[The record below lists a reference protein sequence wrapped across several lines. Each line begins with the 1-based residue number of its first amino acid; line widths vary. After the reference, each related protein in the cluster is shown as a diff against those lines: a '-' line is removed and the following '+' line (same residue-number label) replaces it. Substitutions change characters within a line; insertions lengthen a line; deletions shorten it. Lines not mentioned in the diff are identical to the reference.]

1 MHSEDIIGFVIY
13 LLVAFFMIGIGI
25 CQVKSKN
32 PVGFYS
38 GEKPFKKEEL
48 SDVYLWNKKHGWMW
62 ICYGIIIL
70 LSYGIGFIIGID
82 SVMCVIPMCG
92 GIIIPIPV
100 MIWKHHRLIKEM
112 KIK

>member
-1 MHSEDIIGFVIY
+1 M
-13 LLVAFFMIGIGI
+13 LLYQINKGKMEEI
-25 CQVKSKN
+25 K
-32 PVGFYS
+32 
-38 GEKPFKKEEL
+38 EKPFKKEEL

-62 ICYGIIIL
+62 IIYGIIIL

-112 KIK
+112 KIKQFQIIIYVA